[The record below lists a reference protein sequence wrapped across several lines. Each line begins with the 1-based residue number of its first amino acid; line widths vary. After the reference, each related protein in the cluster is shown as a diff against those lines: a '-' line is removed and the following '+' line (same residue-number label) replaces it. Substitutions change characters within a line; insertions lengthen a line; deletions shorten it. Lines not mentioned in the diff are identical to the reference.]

1 MSSII
6 EYIGLP
12 KVIHIFIIKEE
23 NFMFSMILEEG
34 FEELD
39 ETALLNVNGGACTG
53 SSSSGSS
60 YSGGCTSYSGG
71 SSSGSGSSS
80 TVYSGECTGTG
91 NISSNGN
98 DGSVPYIKT
107 DYPVYS
113 IGWAEGLGLCVGSVI
128 KTTSGI
134 NKNGVLSISATGY
147 FSAKNNVESYNFCG
161 NADLIIDGKV
171 VETKKYST
179 VENAC
184 YDANGSYVGVIDF
197 DTKIPTTGSVSI
209 RSDIDLVYG
218 ITGSNGYLD
227 YSPKTINVRQ

>member
-1 MSSII
+1 MSSTI

-53 SSSSGSS
+53 SSS
-60 YSGGCTSYSGG
+60 GGCTSYSGG
-71 SSSGSGSSS
+71 SSSGSSSSS